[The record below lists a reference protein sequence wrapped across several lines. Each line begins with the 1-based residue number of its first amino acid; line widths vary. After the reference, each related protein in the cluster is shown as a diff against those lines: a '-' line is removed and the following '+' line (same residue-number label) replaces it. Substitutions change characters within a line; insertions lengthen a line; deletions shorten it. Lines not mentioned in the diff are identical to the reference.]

1 LISISIYQPNYLSP
15 NSTTIDNSIDQN
27 FTATMQGSYSDAY
40 SLMIYDMNNNIAFN
54 SSALPLSPVLYQ
66 GDEFLYT
73 LPSSSL
79 SNGNQYKWQLQ
90 LFSDSLP
97 IQQCFSY
104 NAGTTTYTDETT
116 VANDSTAN
124 NMNLIPIAT
133 VEDAYYFGS
142 NTKFSGIK
150 LTIGT
155 VGVYVATLV
164 WEYYNS
170 TSSTWISIPILTD
183 NTSGFTQSGM
193 VLFNPPT
200 DWTTVAVNSST
211 KYWIRCRV
219 SAFASKTTSPLG
231 TQAWSKTSATSRQT
245 PFYCYATS
253 TVSMTVPAEITSKK
267 HTFTSVYAQAESI
280 SLNYWNMTFLDSN
293 NEVILTTPNSYSG
306 LISYEFDGFINNQ
319 TYKVYTTV
327 TNQQNITV
335 QSSVYT
341 FTVIYASPSLTVI
354 PTATLLPELSAVK
367 VLWSPAVQI
376 EGTVTGTSEYV
387 SNLFTPNNTGLKLDT
402 TTWDS
407 EDTVDDTITFD
418 EISTYDEFAS
428 ASILLNDLF
437 GKVNEESYVAFEV
450 DIPLIFT
457 NKMIY
462 VADEKF
468 IGGKMIR
475 LENSISGDY
484 YEIGY
489 NSELGCYYYDIN
501 GFIINGSNKEFLISP
516 ILIGIRNVEVI
527 IIYNNEIY
535 DYIHP

>member
-1 LISISIYQPNYLSP
+1 MTPIAIYQPNYLSP

-27 FTATMQGSYSDAY
+27 FTATMQGSFSDAY

-54 SSALPLSPVLYQ
+54 SGALPLSQILYQ
-66 GDEFLYT
+66 DDIFSFPLSSNT
-73 LPSSSL
+73 LV
-79 SNGNQYKWQLQ
+79 NGNQYKWQLQ

-104 NAGTTTYTDETT
+104 NAGTTTYTDET
-116 VANDSTAN
+116 VFANETTN
-124 NMNLIPIAT
+124 NMTLVPIGT
-133 VEDAYYFGS
+133 QNDAYYFGS
-142 NTKFSGIK
+142 TSKFSGIK
-150 LTIGT
+150 LLVGT
-155 VGVYVATLV
+155 VGIYTATLV

-170 TSSTWISIPILTD
+170 TSSTWTSIPLLTD
-183 NTSGFTQSGM
+183 NTLGFTQSGM
-193 VLFNPPT
+193 ILFSPPL
-200 DWTTVAVNSST
+200 DWSQVAVNLST

-219 SAFASKTTSPLG
+219 SAFTSKTTSPLG
-231 TQAWSKTSATSRQT
+231 NQAWSKTSATSRQT

-267 HTFTSVYAQAESI
+267 HTFTSVYTQAESI
-280 SLNYWNMTFLDSN
+280 SLNYWNMIFLNSN
-293 NEVILTTPNSYSG
+293 NEVILTTSNSYSAN
-306 LISYEFDGFINNQ
+306 ISYEFDGFISNS

-327 TNQQNITV
+327 TNQQNITA
-335 QSSVYT
+335 QSPIYT

-354 PTATLLPELSAVK
+354 PTAILLPELSAVK

-450 DIPLIFT
+450 DIPLDFT
-457 NKMIY
+457 AKIVY
-462 VADEKF
+462 VPN
-468 IGGKMIR
+468 ITSVGGKMIR
-475 LENSISGDY
+475 LENSITSDY

-489 NSELGCYYYDIN
+489 NSEFNHYYYNIN
-501 GFIINGSNKEFLISP
+501 GFEVNGTEKEFLINP
-516 ILIGIRNVEVI
+516 ILIGIKGVEVL
-527 IIYNNEIY
+527 IIYDNQIY
-535 DYIHP
+535 EHLHP